1 MPRRKA
7 AVLVLDGVG
16 AGELPDASEFGDAGS
31 DTLGNLARAVNGLN
45 LPNFETMGLGNLHP
59 IMGVEPVRDP
69 SSSYGR
75 MSELSRGK
83 DSTSGHWEMMGLPL
97 TVPFPTFPKGFPE
110 EFIEFYSS
118 LTGHR
123 ILGNRAASGTL
134 IMSELGEDQQ
144 QCSGLIVY
152 TSADSVFQVAA
163 HEEQVPIDELYRCCR
178 IARDILTPP
187 DMGVG
192 RVIARPFRGSP
203 GEYYR
208 TPFRK
213 DYSLAPPGRTL
224 LDALAEAGVQRTG
237 VGKIDELFAHRSIG
251 TVHVTGNSEA
261 LDELERQLRETEY
274 GFIFANLGD
283 FDTRWGHRNDA
294 AGFAA
299 GLVEV
304 DSRLPELLE
313 LIGEDDLFIITADH
327 GNDPTTPSTD
337 HSREY
342 VPLLVYSGKRRGTDL
357 GTRETFSDIACTL
370 AEFFLLSD
378 TFPGK
383 SFLGEV
389 LS

>member
-1 MPRRKA
+1 MPCRKA

-16 AGELPDASEFGDAGS
+16 AGELPDAAEFGDSGS

-69 SSSYGR
+69 ASSFGR
-75 MSELSRGK
+75 MSEVSRGK

-97 TVPFPTFPKGFPE
+97 IVPFPTFPEGFPR
-110 EFIEFYSS
+110 EFIELYSS

-134 IMSELGEDQQ
+134 IVSELGEDQQ
-144 QCSGLIVY
+144 QCGGLIVY

-163 HEEQVPIDELYRCCR
+163 HEEQVPVNELYRCCR

-224 LDALAEAGVQRTG
+224 LDALANAGVQRTG
-237 VGKIDELFAHRSIG
+237 VGKIDELFAHRSIS

-261 LDELERQLRETEY
+261 LDEFERQLREMDY

-294 AGFAA
+294 DGFAA

-304 DSRLPELLE
+304 DSRLPKLLE
-313 LIGEDDLFIITADH
+313 LIGGDDLFIITADH

-342 VPLLVYSGKRRGTDL
+342 APLLVYSGERRGTDL

-370 AEFFLLSD
+370 AEFFHLSD
-378 TFPGK
+378 TFPGR
-383 SFLGEV
+383 SFL
-389 LS
+389 